1 MAMSDEKQEKMVL
14 CGANS
19 YDMKYYFNEKFNGI
33 PESVKNEL
41 HILCVLFTEEV
52 GGIFTIGFD
61 EEGNVLLE
69 TNADDDDI
77 YYDDISSG
85 FLLFEFCFRTC
96 SFYDT
101 GSFLFGFADNLI
113 FADFG
118 LFSGLFHDVVGFF
131 LNIFQFCVIL
141 FLECPGV
148 RHIRSGLVKLT
159 LDFLCTSGKHFSY
172 GVKQEK
178 GKCSEQ
184 EQNGNQGQTGVCQ
197 KLPVQ
202 IEQSFHGLTGC

>member
-1 MAMSDEKQEKMVL
+1 MAISDEKQEKMVL

-33 PESVKNEL
+33 PESIKNEL

-85 FLLFEFCFRTC
+85 LMVAEVRRQRRELLESLSIYYRVFILKE
-96 SFYDT
+96 
-101 GSFLFGFADNLI
+101 
-113 FADFG
+113 DF
-118 LFSGLFHDVVGFF
+118 SDM
-131 LNIFQFCVIL
+131 
-141 FLECPGV
+141 
-148 RHIRSGLVKLT
+148 LT
-159 LDFLCTSGKHFSY
+159 D
-172 GVKQEK
+172 ED
-178 GKCSEQ
+178 E
-184 EQNGNQGQTGVCQ
+184 
-197 KLPVQ
+197 
-202 IEQSFHGLTGC
+202 